1 MPLAKWECLSREQV
15 ADLRIFTVERHVVRN
30 PRTGGERT
38 VSLLHTRDWV
48 NVVALTDDRQVVL
61 VSQFR
66 HGTDAIT
73 LEIPG
78 GLIDA
83 GEDPRAAAVR
93 ELLEE
98 TGFSGERVTQLGC
111 VEPNPAFLDNRCF
124 TYLVEGCVR
133 THELQ
138 LDDGE
143 DIEVSLL
150 PLADIPDVIAQG
162 RIEHALVVCGFWW
175 LTLKRPD
182 LLRLA

>member
-1 MPLAKWECLSREQV
+1 MTLSKWECLSREHV
-15 ADLRIFTVERHVVRN
+15 ADLRIFTVERQVVRN
-30 PRTGGERT
+30 PRTGGERS
-38 VSLLHTRDWV
+38 VALLHTRDWV
-48 NVVALTDDRQVVL
+48 NVIALTDDRQVVL
-61 VSQFR
+61 VSQYR

-83 GEDPRAAAVR
+83 GEDAQAAAIR
-93 ELLEE
+93 ELREE
-98 TGFSGERVTQLGC
+98 TGFTGERVTRLGC
-111 VEPNPAFLDNRCF
+111 VEPNPAFLDNRCA

-133 THELQ
+133 THDLE

-150 PLADIPDVIAQG
+150 PLAEIPDVIAQG

-175 LTLKRPD
+175 LALKRPD
-182 LLRLA
+182 LLRLG